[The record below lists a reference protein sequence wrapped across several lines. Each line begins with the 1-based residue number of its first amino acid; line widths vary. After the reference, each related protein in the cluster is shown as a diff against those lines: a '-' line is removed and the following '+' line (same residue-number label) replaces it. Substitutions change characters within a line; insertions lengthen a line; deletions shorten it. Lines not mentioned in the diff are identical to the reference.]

1 MALEVNFYAGTRAL
15 YDAEPSLD
23 PGGLYALIDGLGL
36 YRGAQPI
43 AGPCPFD
50 INLLIEQTSEE
61 DRIYQLSGGFQSSES
76 VQSIKEFFASHPG
89 NGGRPVRVKFTYT
102 SGTPLSRAALDNVNL
117 MMYSN
122 IEYGVPNDTGVV
134 GKFTAIEFN
143 PQRRIENELIDC
155 VIYKLYLLEPDV
167 FYMDIREFSLSA
179 TDIPTS
185 EIVASI
191 NENRDAITELS
202 TRLTNEITRATKAE
216 SELNTKIA
224 DEATRA
230 KKAESDITAS
240 VTSEANRAKQAESDL
255 SSKIDDE
262 ATRAKNAESAIQ
274 TKVDTNT
281 TNIATN
287 AEDIVAA
294 NQNINQLLQTVR
306 QLDEKITAASGDVS
320 GLVDK
325 INKNA
330 TDIANLTTKV
340 NKNTSDI
347 SSMNTTVSQN
357 TTDIETNTSNI
368 NTIQTRMSDLDKRI
382 DNIETCGV
390 GGPFWVDYLV

>member
-50 INLLIEQTSEE
+50 INLLVEQTSEQ
-61 DRIYQLSGGFQSSES
+61 DKIYELSGGFQSSES

-102 SGTPLSRAALDNVNL
+102 SGNPLTHVALNNVNL
-117 MMYSN
+117 MMYN
-122 IEYGVPNDTGVV
+122 NVEYLVPNDVGVV
-134 GKFTAIEFN
+134 GKFTAIEFKPN
-143 PQRRIENELIDC
+143 PKIENELVDC
-155 VIYKLYLLEPDV
+155 VIYKLSLLEPDV
-167 FYMDIREFSLSA
+167 FYMDIKEFSLSA

-185 EIVASI
+185 QIVESI
-191 NENRDAITELS
+191 NDNRDAIAELS
-202 TRLTNEITRATKAE
+202 TRLSNEVTRAKQAE
-216 SELNTKIA
+216 SDLNTKIT
-224 DEATRA
+224 DETTRA
-230 KKAESDITAS
+230 KKAESDISSS
-240 VTSEANRAKQAESDL
+240 VTAETNRAKKAESDL

-262 ATRAKNAESAIQ
+262 VTRAKNAESAIQ

-281 TNIATN
+281 TSIATN

-330 TDIANLTTKV
+330 TDITNITTKV
-340 NKNTSDI
+340 NENTSDI
-347 SSMNTTVSQN
+347 SSINTSVSQN
-357 TTDIETNTSNI
+357 TVDIETNTSNI
-368 NTIQTRMSDLDKRI
+368 HTIQTKMSDLDKRI
-382 DNIETCGV
+382 DNIETGGV
-390 GGPFWVDYLV
+390 GGPFWVEY

>member
-50 INLLIEQTSEE
+50 INLLIEQTSEQ
-61 DRIYQLSGGFQSSES
+61 DRIYELSGGFQSSES

-102 SGTPLSRAALDNVNL
+102 SGKPLSRVALDNVNL
-117 MMYSN
+117 MMYN
-122 IEYGVPNDTGVV
+122 TVPFLALQEGGVIGS
-134 GKFTAIEFN
+134 FIAIEFK
-143 PQRRIENELIDC
+143 PRHIDDELIDC
-155 VIYKLYLLEPDV
+155 VIYKLSLLEPDV
-167 FYMDIREFSLSA
+167 FYMDIKEFSLSA

-185 EIVASI
+185 QIVASI
-191 NENRDAITELS
+191 NENRDAITQLS
-202 TRLTNEITRATKAE
+202 TNLTNEITRAKQAE
-216 SELNTKIA
+216 SDLNTKIT
-224 DEATRA
+224 DETTRA
-230 KKAESDITAS
+230 KKAESDISSS
-240 VTSEANRAKQAESDL
+240 VTAETNRAKKAESDL

-262 ATRAKNAESAIQ
+262 VTRAKNAESAIQ

-281 TNIATN
+281 TSIATN

-330 TDIANLTTKV
+330 TDITNLTTKV
-340 NKNTSDI
+340 NKNSSDI
-347 SSMNTTVSQN
+347 SSMNTSVSQN

-368 NTIQTRMSDLDKRI
+368 NIIQTKMSDLDKRI
-382 DNIETCGV
+382 DNIEAGGT
-390 GGPFWVDYLV
+390 GGPFWVEY